1 MQTAAV
7 ALSLGWGNP
16 MALLALDPARWQI
29 AVAVIE
35 QAQEI
40 AVKRAKN
47 ELEAAA
53 GATASRIVP
62 PLARH
67 ITRLVR
73 VLASRG

>member
-7 ALSLGWGNP
+7 ALSLGWSDP
-16 MALLALDPARWQI
+16 MALLGLDPVRWQI

-35 QAQEI
+35 QAQEF
-40 AVKRAKN
+40 ANKRAKSHI
-47 ELEAAA
+47 EATA
-53 GATASRIVP
+53 GATASKVVP

-73 VLASRG
+73 ALSRG